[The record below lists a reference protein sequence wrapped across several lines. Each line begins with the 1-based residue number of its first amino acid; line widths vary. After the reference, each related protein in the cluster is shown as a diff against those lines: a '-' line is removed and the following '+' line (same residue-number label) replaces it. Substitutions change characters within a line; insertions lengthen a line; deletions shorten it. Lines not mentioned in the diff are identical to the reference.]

1 SDLGHLPA
9 PIQDL
14 AAGRLVHAREQA
26 RDRALA
32 ASTLADQSDDLVGAD
47 DEVDV
52 VDRVQAPA
60 GELPADVKVAREPDG
75 ADDRLRG
82 GSLRLRP
89 LGLSPKRHLSTGG
102 SGRPPPLAR
111 KPAARARGNAP

>member
-1 SDLGHLPA
+1 HDAVSDAIDRAQRSVRILEDHRHPGRVVEPGLAGSDLGPLPA

-14 AAGRLVHAREQA
+14 AAGRLVHAREHA

-32 ASTLADQSDDLVGAD
+32 ASTLADPSDALVGAD

-60 GELPADVKVAREPDG
+60 GELAADVKVAREPDG
-75 ADDRLRG
+75 ADDRL
-82 GSLRLRP
+82 
-89 LGLSPKRHLSTGG
+89 
-102 SGRPPPLAR
+102 
-111 KPAARARGNAP
+111 